1 MQTVHE
7 SLSIGRAI
15 WLLCV
20 TVMLMLV
27 LAVGLGFLTASYD
40 VALILHPGVMA
51 AVQLS
56 GIGTVLVWYATRG
69 RMSPARVFPLR
80 RVRRSVLLPVIPTV
94 IGASILLSEADNV
107 LRLVLPMPE
116 AMTSVLSSLVGR
128 QGNLWWSVLAVAVV
142 APLAEEFL
150 FRGLVLNGLLRRYSP
165 RKAIVASA
173 LLFGAFH
180 LNPWQFVGGTFAGL
194 LFGWWFVRTRSLIPS
209 IMGHAVYNVLPLVL
223 MGILNVQVPGY
234 TASVGGAAFQPAW
247 FTAAGLLLAGAGV
260 AMLVRAFTKS
270 ADTSAVSIVPA

>member
-1 MQTVHE
+1 MQTVNE

-20 TVMLMLV
+20 TVVLMFV
-27 LAVGLGFLTASYD
+27 LAVGLGLLTASYD

-51 AVQLS
+51 AVQLV
-56 GIGTVLVWYATRG
+56 GIGTVLIWCATRG
-69 RMSPARVFPLR
+69 RMSFGRVLPLQ

-94 IGASILLSEADNV
+94 IGASILLSEADNM

-116 AMTSVLSSLVGR
+116 AMTSVLSSLVGK
-128 QGNLWWSVLAVAVV
+128 QGNLLWSALAVAVV
-142 APLAEEFL
+142 APLAEESL

-165 RKAIVASA
+165 RKSIVASA

-223 MGILNVQVPGY
+223 MGILHVKVPGY
-234 TASVGGAAFQPAW
+234 TASMGGAASQPVW
-247 FTAAGLLLAGAGV
+247 FTAAGLVLAGAGV
-260 AMLVRAFTKS
+260 VMLVRVFTN
-270 ADTSAVSIVPA
+270 AAVTSAGSIVPA